1 MSKEKK
7 RGLGKFFAGLAVGAG
22 LGILF
27 APKKGS
33 ETRED
38 LKKLF
43 DEMIKKVKNIKPE
56 EVKETIEKKIEEIK
70 VSLSE
75 LDKEKVLSIAK
86 EKGIQIKEKCEALVA
101 YAKEKGTPV
110 IEKTAKDLK
119 AKAADVVRE
128 VLEKLEN

>member
-22 LGILF
+22 LGVLF

-38 LKKLF
+38 LKRLF
-43 DEMIKKVKNIKPE
+43 DDMIKKVKSIKPE

-70 VSLSE
+70 ASLSE

-86 EKGIQIKEKCEALVA
+86 EKGIQIKEKCEALVV

-128 VLEKLEN
+128 VLEKLEK

>member
-1 MSKEKK
+1 
-7 RGLGKFFAGLAVGAG
+7 
-22 LGILF
+22 
-27 APKKGS
+27 
-33 ETRED
+33 
-38 LKKLF
+38 
-43 DEMIKKVKNIKPE
+43 MIKKVKSIKPE

-70 VSLSE
+70 ASLSE

-86 EKGIQIKEKCEALVA
+86 EKGIQIKEKCEALVV

-128 VLEKLEN
+128 VLEKLEK